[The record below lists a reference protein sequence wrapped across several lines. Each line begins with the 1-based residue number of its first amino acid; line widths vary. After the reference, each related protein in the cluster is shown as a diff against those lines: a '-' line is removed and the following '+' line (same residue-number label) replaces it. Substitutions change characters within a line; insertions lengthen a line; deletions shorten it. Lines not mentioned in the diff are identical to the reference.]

1 MLRISATPVDDNCI
15 PNLIVNLGAYNYF
28 TNELTRFGIGGSVTI
43 SKTHDIPNLE
53 GFYTVI
59 VYSE

>member
-1 MLRISATPVDDNCI
+1 MDDNCI
-15 PNLIVNLGAYNYF
+15 PKLIVNLGAYNYF
-28 TNELTRFGIGGSVTI
+28 TNELSRFDVGSSITI